1 MRVSFQF
8 AFEIISFVLIVAKQ
22 YLYSPRLTLLLNG
35 LRGRDMKEIFYGALL
50 FTGVVVGWFVN
61 DTFFNKDKPVEKIHF
76 TLSQAIKQSKISLAR
91 EDFAENFYL
100 CQQKNMSPNNW
111 KALVLS
117 AYSFQYGIDAAQI
130 ETTPLDGDEQTA
142 TKFRVTVKKI
152 EALSAELKTIK
163 AFTLE
168 KAWLRNEQRLI
179 SDSKDEL
186 VARAPKLA
194 LYRLEADPE
203 HKIYG
208 LIRESI
214 RDTVQNLSLAVGRK
228 IEVTEIVFP
237 ESKVANQ
244 KSDNLNI
251 SYQCGDITPIFSNGH
266 TFSAKMSLPIGVD
279 LPQSSKES
287 KTQVEFELIDLP
299 KE

>member
-1 MRVSFQF
+1 
-8 AFEIISFVLIVAKQ
+8 
-22 YLYSPRLTLLLNG
+22 
-35 LRGRDMKEIFYGALL
+35 MKEIFYGVLL
-50 FTGVVVGWFVN
+50 VIGVVVGWFVN
-61 DTFFNKDKPVEKIHF
+61 GTFFNKDKPSEKIHF

-100 CQQKNMSPNNW
+100 CQNKNMSPNNW

-117 AYSFQYGIDAAQI
+117 AYSFQYGVDAAQI
-130 ETTPLDGDEQTA
+130 ESTPIDGDELTA
-142 TKFRVTVKKI
+142 TKFRISVKKI
-152 EALSAELKTIK
+152 ETLSAELKTIR

-168 KAWLRNEQRLI
+168 KAWLKNEQKLI

-203 HKIYG
+203 HKIEG

-214 RDTVQNLSLAVGRK
+214 KDTVQNLSLAVGRK
-228 IEVTEIVFP
+228 IEVTEIILP
-237 ESKVANQ
+237 ESKATNQ
-244 KSDNLNI
+244 KAENLKI
-251 SYQCGDITPIFSNGH
+251 SYQCGDITPIFSDGH
-266 TFSAKMSLPIGVD
+266 FFSARANLPIAVD
-279 LPQSSKES
+279 SPPPSRVSKS
-287 KTQVEFELIDLP
+287 LVEVEMIELP